1 MKSLLVTG
9 SSKGIGRFIAD
20 YYLKKGFK
28 VIGCSRGDSDLVD
41 PNYFHFSCDVTD
53 PITISKAFKEIKI
66 NFPKID
72 VLINNAGIASLN
84 HSLLTPQNTL
94 KKVFETNF
102 FGSFYFSQ
110 ECAKL
115 MLKNKNGRIVNF
127 STVAVPLDLEG
138 ELVYAS
144 SKAAVEKMTKILSKE
159 LSTYNI
165 TVNAVGPTPI
175 KTDLTK
181 TVPKNKLNEII
192 EMQTVKRFGEMEDVV
207 NVIDFFID
215 EKSEFITGQ
224 IIYLGGL

>member
-1 MKSLLVTG
+1 
-9 SSKGIGRFIAD
+9 
-20 YYLKKGFK
+20 
-28 VIGCSRGDSDLVD
+28 
-41 PNYFHFSCDVTD
+41 
-53 PITISKAFKEIKI
+53 
-66 NFPKID
+66 
-72 VLINNAGIASLN
+72 
-84 HSLLTPQNTL
+84 
-94 KKVFETNF
+94 
-102 FGSFYFSQ
+102 
-110 ECAKL
+110 

-224 IIYLGGL
+224 VIYLGGL